1 MAENPWDVEYR
12 TLKEKMLAAA
22 ESGNR
27 DLAAS
32 YAKQIEFQK
41 LERARFGDTTGDPSG
56 PWHGGPETKNGYMQS
71 DYASQYG
78 RDFARQFDAKGL
90 VDYVGNIPAVRST
103 LDELGRPIVDAAKDW
118 LAPGIE
124 MVTQGPS
131 GVIRGS
137 AARALAGPVSRIG
150 GAGYDASRQMAEDDR
165 TIGID
170 RGMLGTPYER
180 VKSYLLG
187 SSEQGKKEATAVSRD
202 LFGNQP
208 NQFYSKPPVSS
219 TQATAA
225 TGAASAPAIGRQEA
239 SSPTIGYD
247 PYTYASPAPAT
258 EVAPRPDQID
268 YGSILRSMVVGGSN
282 TTGKAGYTPYELHM
296 ENLKKMGIK
305 SPVAETGAMRFRR
318 DRQADRT
325 ERRMLRAQTDIAK
338 AGVASKAAQAQA
350 EEANLRDRKVFETK
364 LAMSQKRA
372 DETWSEAQKNRQD
385 FNSVKK
391 KMFPLWQA
399 TNEAIKAKLPGLTD
413 KTTGLPRKE
422 LQQFINNN
430 IMFAAM
436 NDGKAMNGEKFVMS
450 TFLDEIKEMADA
462 YGLE

>member
-12 TLKEKMLAAA
+12 TLREKMLAAA

-27 DLAAS
+27 ELAAS
-32 YAKQIEFQK
+32 FAKQIEFQK
-41 LERARFGDTTGDPSG
+41 LERARFGDTTSDPHG
-56 PWHGGPETKNGYMQS
+56 QWHGGPETKNGYMQS

-180 VKSYLLG
+180 LKSYLLG

-258 EVAPRPDQID
+258 EVATRPDQID

-325 ERRMLRAQTDIAK
+325 ERRMLKAQTDIAS
-338 AGVASKAAQAQA
+338 AGVASKAAQARA
-350 EEANLRDRKVFETK
+350 EEASKRSFAVFQK
-364 LAMSQKRA
+364 QNDAMFERA
-372 DETWSEAQKNRQD
+372 KAEYEAKMLTTAQKQ
-385 FNSVKK
+385 
-391 KMFPLWQA
+391 
-399 TNEAIKAKLPGLTD
+399 KAKEQSD
-413 KTTGLPRKE
+413 KTYNMLVSKLPDSLVSRKGDTLIPKNAE
-422 LQQFINNN
+422 VAERLRILAEYNAVSGTE
-430 IMFAAM
+430 IKS
-436 NDGKAMNGEKFVMS
+436 D
-450 TFLDEIKEMADA
+450 DEIMRIADWAKEA
-462 YGLE
+462 GLI